1 MIKGQNDKRRKG
13 QKYKR
18 SKGQMDKSTKVQKVK
33 STKGQNIK
41 KKVFVVLCCILGTC
55 TFLFVEVE

>member
-1 MIKGQNDKRRKG
+1 MIKGQTDKRRKG
-13 QKYKR
+13 QKDKR
-18 SKGQMDKSTKVQKVK
+18 SKGQKDKSTNGQKYK
-33 STKGQNIK
+33 RTKYK